1 MKASGKRRIRLESK
15 RGSRVGRGICSAC
28 GSPET
33 ALWHYSKSSH
43 GPVTLCSRCK
53 TAATAR
59 SSRRIDALDMASGS
73 AFESNRRRH

>member
-1 MKASGKRRIRLESK
+1 MKAGGKRRIRLGSM

-33 ALWHYSKSSH
+33 ALWHYSKTSH
-43 GPVTLCSRCK
+43 GPLTLCSRCK
-53 TAATAR
+53 TAATPR
-59 SSRRIDALDMASGS
+59 SRRIDALDMASGS